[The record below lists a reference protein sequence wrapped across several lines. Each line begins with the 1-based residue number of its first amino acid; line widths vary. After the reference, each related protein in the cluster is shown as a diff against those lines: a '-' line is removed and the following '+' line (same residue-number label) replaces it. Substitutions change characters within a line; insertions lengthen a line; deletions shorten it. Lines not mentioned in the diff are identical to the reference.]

1 MSNPSSYEDNTIKKT
16 IGIIIGVI
24 IVALIAIAL
33 IYLVDVDQTKEV
45 RLPSIDVDVKGGQ
58 MPAFDA
64 DVADIDV
71 RTKPVEV
78 EVPTMD
84 VKTKTYEVEVPVGA
98 DVGTQTETISVPTID
113 ITPPRAD
120 SPDNDRN

>member
-1 MSNPSSYEDNTIKKT
+1 MSNPINYRDNSSKKLT
-16 IGIIIGVI
+16 GIIIGVI
-24 IVALIAIAL
+24 VISIIAISL
-33 IYLVDVDQTKEV
+33 IYLVDVDQTKEM
-45 RLPSIDVDVKGGQ
+45 RLPSVDVDVRGGQ

-71 RTKPVEV
+71 KTKPVDV

-98 DVGTQTETISVPTID
+98 DVGTRTETIGVPTID
-113 ITPPRAD
+113 ITPPAAD
-120 SPDNDRN
+120 SPDDDRN